1 MVICHSIRGGRIAFK
16 ALPFLVQ
23 LSALYTLCPR
33 NDQRPLMSLLA
44 LGINHNTASVALRE
58 RVAFG
63 PDCIDH
69 ALRELAAQPGV
80 SEAVIVSTCNRT
92 ELYCALEQGHGEQV
106 AQWLQQYHGLD
117 NAEVDKAIYQHHDEE
132 AVRHLMRVACGLDSL
147 VLGEPQILGQIKQS
161 YAHAQQAEV
170 LKGSLERLFQKAFS
184 VAKRVRT
191 DTEIGASAVS
201 VAFAAVSLA
210 RRIFSDLSQTK
221 VLLVGAGETIELVA
235 RHLREQNVR
244 QMMVANRTL
253 QRAHTLAEEFG
264 AQVMTL
270 EEIPDYLHEADIV
283 ITSTASPLPII
294 GKGMVE
300 RALKARRFRP
310 MFLVDIAVPRDIEA
324 QVDDLPDA
332 YLYTVDDLQGIIE
345 QNLETRKR
353 AATQAE
359 VIVLEERDEFMDW
372 YRSLHAVDL
381 IRDYRAQA
389 QQYAE
394 EELTRALQ
402 ALAQGESP
410 EAAARALTHRLT
422 NKLIHAPTQA
432 LRQAGASGDREQLI
446 QLRQVL
452 GLSAD

>member
-1 MVICHSIRGGRIAFK
+1 
-16 ALPFLVQ
+16 
-23 LSALYTLCPR
+23 
-33 NDQRPLMSLLA
+33 MSFLA

-63 PDCIDH
+63 PDCIDR
-69 ALRELAAQPGV
+69 ALRELVSQPGV

-92 ELYCALEQGHGEQV
+92 ELYCNLDGERQEQV
-106 AQWLQQYHGLD
+106 LRWLQQFHGLESTELA
-117 NAEVDKAIYQHHDEE
+117 NAIYQHHDEE

-161 YAHAQQAEV
+161 YAHAQQSDAV
-170 LKGSLERLFQKAFS
+170 KGSLERLFQKSFS

-201 VAFAAVSLA
+201 VAFAAVSLG
-210 RRIFSDLSQTK
+210 RRIFADLAKTK

-235 RHLREQNVR
+235 RHLREQNVT

-253 QRAHTLAEEFG
+253 PRAQLLASEFG
-264 AQVMTL
+264 AKVMTL

-283 ITSTASPLPII
+283 ISSTASPLPII

-300 RALKARRFRP
+300 RALKARRYKP

-324 QVDDLPDA
+324 QVDELADA

-353 AATQAE
+353 AAAE
-359 VIVLEERDEFMDW
+359 AELIVQEERDQFMGW
-372 YRSLHAVDL
+372 YRGQNSVDL
-381 IRDYRAQA
+381 IRDYR
-389 QQYAE
+389 QQSQQVAE
-394 EELTRALQ
+394 EELQRALL
-402 ALAQGESP
+402 ALAQGDSAEQTLKTL
-410 EAAARALTHRLT
+410 AHRLT

-432 LRQAGASGDREQLI
+432 LRQAASQDDHNTLK
-446 QLRQVL
+446 QLRLAL
-452 GLSAD
+452 GLAPE

>member
-1 MVICHSIRGGRIAFK
+1 
-16 ALPFLVQ
+16 
-23 LSALYTLCPR
+23 
-33 NDQRPLMSLLA
+33 MSLLA

-63 PDCIDH
+63 PDRIDR
-69 ALRELAAQPGV
+69 ALRELVEQPGV

-92 ELYCALEQGHGEQV
+92 ELYCSLEQGQGEQV
-106 AQWLQQYHGLD
+106 LNWLQRFHALE
-117 NAEVDKAIYQHHDEE
+117 ASEVLSAIYRHQDEE

-161 YAHAQQAEV
+161 YAHAQQADAV
-170 LKGSLERLFQKAFS
+170 KGSLERLFQKSFS

-235 RHLREQNVR
+235 RHLREQSVTR
-244 QMMVANRTL
+244 MMVANRTL
-253 QRAHTLAEEFG
+253 QRAQLLAEEFG

-283 ITSTASPLPII
+283 ISSTASPLPIL

-324 QVDDLPDA
+324 EVDELSDA

-353 AATQAE
+353 AAAE
-359 VIVLEERDEFMDW
+359 AELIVQKSATTSWAGIAASTRWISSAITVTSPSRWPMKSCSAPCW
-372 YRSLHAVDL
+372 PCN
-381 IRDYRAQA
+381 RARMPSRPSGPWRTA
-389 QQYAE
+389 
-394 EELTRALQ
+394 
-402 ALAQGESP
+402 SP
-410 EAAARALTHRLT
+410 T
-422 NKLIHAPTQA
+422 
-432 LRQAGASGDREQLI
+432 S
-446 QLRQVL
+446 
-452 GLSAD
+452 

>member
-1 MVICHSIRGGRIAFK
+1 
-16 ALPFLVQ
+16 
-23 LSALYTLCPR
+23 
-33 NDQRPLMSLLA
+33 MSLLA

-63 PDCIDH
+63 PDRIDR
-69 ALRELAAQPGV
+69 ALRELVEQPGV

-92 ELYCALEQGHGEQV
+92 ELYCSLEQGQGEQV
-106 AQWLQQYHGLD
+106 LNWLQRFHELE
-117 NAEVDKAIYQHHDEE
+117 ASEVLSAIYQHRDGE

-161 YAHAQQAEV
+161 YAHAQQAEAV
-170 LKGSLERLFQKAFS
+170 KGSLERLFQKSFS

-235 RHLREQNVR
+235 RHLREQNVTR
-244 QMMVANRTL
+244 MMVANRTL
-253 QRAHTLAEEFG
+253 QRAQLLAEEFG

-283 ITSTASPLPII
+283 ISSTASPLPIL

-324 QVDDLPDA
+324 EVDELSDA

-353 AATQAE
+353 AAAE
-359 VIVLEERDEFMDW
+359 AELIVQEERDDFMGW
-372 YRSLHAVDL
+372 YRSQHSVDL
-381 IRDYRAQA
+381 IRDYRHQS
-389 QQYAE
+389 QQVAD
-394 EELTRALQ
+394 EELQRALLALQQGEHAEQ
-402 ALAQGESP
+402 ALK
-410 EAAARALTHRLT
+410 ALAHRLT

-432 LRQAGASGDREQLI
+432 LRQAAAQGDTHKLA

-452 GLSAD
+452 GLSQES